1 MAEPLTAARGTAG
14 WGALHLG
21 VQHSTPRSILP
32 RESRDSQPLAQ
43 PQGPSPRDAGELTD
57 HGLGAPRCGAVLGGS
72 STQLSVPTAPVY
84 QPRVAQTKARSPG
97 KNLPG
102 QSQPSPRD
110 LASAQDLAPQRK
122 ETCRAVRFSTPL
134 RASSVSRQAR
144 LKEESLFYLQQTL
157 NHAPSRRPPRP
168 FLALLFMQ
176 TPMPPFLLLSQQRR
190 CCSSSGCA
198 GGDGGRR
205 EPPGGARRGHVTNL
219 TSQSPQ
225 ARREQEPR
233 SRHGELAGVGGGLL
247 N

>member
-1 MAEPLTAARGTAG
+1 MLGSSWTTGSVPPGVGQSSGGAAAP
-14 WGALHLG
+14 WGA
-21 VQHSTPRSILP
+21 
-32 RESRDSQPLAQ
+32 QPT
-43 PQGPSPRDAGELTD
+43 R
-57 HGLGAPRCGAVLGGS
+57 

-84 QPRVAQTKARSPG
+84 QPRVAQTEARSPG

-110 LASAQDLAPQRK
+110 LASAQDLALQRK

-198 GGDGGRR
+198 GGDRGRR
-205 EPPGGARRGHVTNL
+205 EPAGGARRGHVTNL
-219 TSQSPQ
+219 TSRSPQ

-233 SRHGELAGVGGGLL
+233 SRHGELTGVGGGLL